1 MYLTNSL
8 YIYMSCYQKIKDVF
22 LKHTKKN
29 KIQIINNYFCK
40 KKLKFVKQFKSFLNK
55 KSFYENFKLIRKHK
69 ITNLKQVL
77 FIETNS
83 FLEFFFIS
91 LQKFIPENFSV
102 FVTLEKQNRKLIFF
116 KKKKAV
122 ILKRKQKL
130 VSLRKYEQNTFFK
143 EGINI
148 LLSFMIN
155 ENSSKLLAQYISIQL
170 KILKSHNF
178 FIRFIKDLLTI
189 LNNKIFFSTIKCV
202 KIKIKG
208 RFNSRPRATSR
219 ITQILYSPPIMTQNI
234 NISYFEEV
242 SFSVNGTFGI
252 KV

>member
-1 MYLTNSL
+1 VYLTNSL
-8 YIYMSCYQKIKDVF
+8 YIYMSCYQKIKNVF
-22 LKHTKKN
+22 LRHKKQN
-29 KIQIINNYFCK
+29 KIQIIKNYFCK
-40 KKLKFVKQFKSFLNK
+40 KKLKFIKQLKSFVNK
-55 KSFYENFKLIRKHK
+55 KSFYENFKSIRKPK
-69 ITNLKQVL
+69 ITNFKQLL

-83 FLEFFFIS
+83 FLELFFIS

-116 KKKKAV
+116 KKKKV
-122 ILKRKQKL
+122 VLLKRKQKL

-143 EGINI
+143 EGINM

-155 ENSSKLLAQYISIQL
+155 ENSSKLLAQYISMQL
-170 KILKSHNF
+170 KILKKHNF

-189 LNNKIFFSTIKCV
+189 FNNKNFFTTIKCV

-208 RFNSRPRATSR
+208 RFNGRPRATSR
-219 ITQILYSPPIMTQNI
+219 IIQILYSPSVMTRNI
-234 NISYFEEV
+234 NINYFEEV
-242 SFSVNGTFGI
+242 SFSINGTFGI